1 MNDGMKL
8 CVVLF
13 TSFFLLSL
21 TYFPFPFF
29 FFFQLVSTMALGWVC
44 LGTFHTYITFSV
56 FELIDY
62 ERSHEV

>member
-21 TYFPFPFF
+21 TYFPFLFF
-29 FFFQLVSTMALGWVC
+29 FFHLFLLWHWV
-44 LGTFHTYITFSV
+44 GFV
-56 FELIDY
+56 
-62 ERSHEV
+62 

>member
-29 FFFQLVSTMALGWVC
+29 FFFSTCFYYGTGLG
-44 LGTFHTYITFSV
+44 LFRDIPYIHNF
-56 FELIDY
+56 FCIRID
-62 ERSHEV
+62 